1 LELSTDLLLDSELHL
16 AVQTFKEKVVAMPQQ
31 PASTCMSG
39 HTTGAFDPC
48 RRRIEWKVNAM
59 AGRCNSTPGSSEA
72 AIGGA
77 SRLPQE

>member
-39 HTTGAFDPC
+39 HTTGAFH
-48 RRRIEWKVNAM
+48 RRLRSM
-59 AGRCNSTPGSSEA
+59 SSADRMESERN
-72 AIGGA
+72 GW
-77 SRLPQE
+77 SLQLNTRQQ